1 VLVSE
6 SVYVCVSVCVCVCI
20 CVCVCVCVCQC
31 AISPREG
38 ICLYERRT
46 RPLICS
52 CACVSCTLS
61 TSMAYRLLAVQRE
74 RQLRG
79 HIEHLQLLQLHL
91 NRTRP
96 GILFP
101 SQMRSK

>member
-1 VLVSE
+1 M
-6 SVYVCVSVCVCVCI
+6 CV
-20 CVCVCVCVCQC
+20 QDK
-31 AISPREG
+31 
-38 ICLYERRT
+38 
-46 RPLICS
+46 
-52 CACVSCTLS
+52 
-61 TSMAYRLLAVQRE
+61 AYRLLAVQRE

-101 SQMRSK
+101 SQTRSG